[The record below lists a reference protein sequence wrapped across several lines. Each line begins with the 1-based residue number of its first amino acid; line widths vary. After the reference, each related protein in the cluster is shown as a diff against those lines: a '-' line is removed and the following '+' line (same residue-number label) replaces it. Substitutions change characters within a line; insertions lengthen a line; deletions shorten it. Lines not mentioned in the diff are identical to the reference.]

1 MSMNYYSDGI
11 VFSLLDNDLFMQW
24 ILSPTAE
31 LDLYWKEQ
39 MDGNDELKVNIE
51 SLKNIINKLEIK
63 EPVLSQ
69 NDRMVIWDN
78 IQRQKGRNKVFRRR
92 SKPVWLQIASAV
104 AAIALLIVGY
114 LFFSLEKN
122 GLEETDYTS
131 IITNDEQSIRSTDI
145 VLTLP
150 DNKKMTV
157 DSANI
162 VYDKN
167 GVSNVQSEKPE
178 NEDDEKQQLNQ
189 LMVPYGKTVSLTLSD
204 GTKIW
209 VNSGSR
215 VIYPSVFKKDKR
227 EIFVLGEIYLDVVK
241 IPDHP
246 FVIKTN
252 YMDINVLGTKL
263 NVSAYSD
270 ESVQSVVLVSGAVT
284 VKSNDLNGDCNI
296 LPDQMFSYKTA
307 SKEINIQ
314 KVDVNNYISWINGYL
329 LLDSERLDNV
339 FQKLERHYNLSFS
352 YDDNTFKN
360 IRISGKLDFS
370 RGIESVFKYVSI
382 AAQINYEINDQQ
394 VKIELKNNE

>member
-1 MSMNYYSDGI
+1 MNYNSDNI
-11 VFSLLDNDLFMQW
+11 IFSLLDDDLFMQW
-24 ILSPTAE
+24 VMDPTAE
-31 LDLYWKEQ
+31 LDLYWGEQ
-39 MDGNDELKVNIE
+39 MNGNDELKVNIE

-69 NDRMVIWDN
+69 DDRMAIWNN
-78 IQRQKGRNKVFRRR
+78 IQRRTGRGKVSRR
-92 SKPVWLQIASAV
+92 KLKIVLQVTSVA
-104 AAIALLIVGY
+104 AAIAVLIGGY
-114 LFFSLEKN
+114 LFFILNKN
-122 GLEETDYTS
+122 SLEETDYTS

-150 DNKKMTV
+150 DNKKMAV
-157 DSANI
+157 DTTDI

-167 GVSNVQSEKPE
+167 GTSNVQSEESE
-178 NEDDEKQQLNQ
+178 NDGNEKQQLNQ

-204 GTKIW
+204 GTKLW

-215 VIYPSVFKKDKR
+215 VIYPSVFRKDKR

-252 YMDINVLGTKL
+252 HMDINVLGTKL

-270 ESVQSVVLVSGAVT
+270 ESTQSVVLVSGAVT
-284 VKSNDLNGDCNI
+284 VKSNDLKGNYNI
-296 LPDQMFSYKTA
+296 LPDQMFSYKTT

-329 LLDSERLDNV
+329 LLDSERFDSVL
-339 FQKLERHYNLSFS
+339 QKLERHYNLSFS
-352 YDDNTFKN
+352 YDSNAFKN
-360 IRISGKLDFS
+360 THISGKLDLS
-370 RGIESVFKYVSI
+370 RGIESVFKYISI
-382 AAQINYEINDQQ
+382 TVRINYQINDQH
-394 VKIELKNNE
+394 VKVELKPA